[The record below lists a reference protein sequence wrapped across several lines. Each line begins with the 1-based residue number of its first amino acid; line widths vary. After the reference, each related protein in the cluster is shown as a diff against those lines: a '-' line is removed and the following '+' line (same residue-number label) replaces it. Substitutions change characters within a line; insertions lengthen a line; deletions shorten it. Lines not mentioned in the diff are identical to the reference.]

1 VGQVTISVAIVDD
14 HPLVVRGLDT
24 ALSSVEDLRVVAY
37 GGTVAEARQIA
48 ARPDID
54 VLLLDI
60 RLPDGNGLVLLDSIA
75 RQHTCPVMILS
86 SFETPQYVS
95 AALRFG
101 ARGFMLKTAPLD
113 ELVLAI
119 RQVAAG
125 GSAFTAE
132 QLLEANRRFVRL
144 TPREREIVQL
154 VVDGRSNDEI
164 AAAIGSS
171 RKTVEARLT
180 RLYDR
185 LGIASRVELALRA
198 ERGGW
203 LDIAAIEG
211 AGSTIP

>member
-1 VGQVTISVAIVDD
+1 MTIFVGVVDD

-24 ALSSVEDLRVVAY
+24 ALSSVEDIRVVAS
-37 GGTVAEARQIA
+37 GGTVTEARQIA
-48 ARPDID
+48 ARADID
-54 VLLLDI
+54 VMLLDI

-75 RQHTCPVMILS
+75 KDRHCPVVILS

-95 AALRFG
+95 TALKYG

-113 ELVLAI
+113 ELVSAI
-119 RQVAAG
+119 RRVAAG

-132 QLLEANRRFVRL
+132 QLLEANSRSVRL
-144 TPREREIVQL
+144 TAREREIVRL
-154 VVDGRSNDEI
+154 IVDGRSNDEI
-164 AAAIGSS
+164 AAAVGSS

-203 LDIAAIEG
+203 LEVASTDGKPAG
-211 AGSTIP
+211 AQR

>member
-1 VGQVTISVAIVDD
+1 MTISVAIVDD

-24 ALSSVEDLRVVAY
+24 ALSSVDDIHVVAY
-37 GGTVAEARQIA
+37 GGTIAEARDIA
-48 ARPDID
+48 SRRDID

-60 RLPDGNGLVLLDSIA
+60 RLPDGNGLVLLDTIA
-75 RQHTCPVMILS
+75 RGAHCPVVILS

-95 AALRFG
+95 TALKFG

-113 ELVLAI
+113 ELVAAI
-119 RQVAAG
+119 RRVAAG

-132 QLLEANRRFVRL
+132 QLLEADKRFVRL
-144 TPREREIVQL
+144 TSREREIVQL
-154 VVDGRSNDEI
+154 LVEGCSNDEI

-180 RLYDR
+180 RLYER

-203 LDIAAIEG
+203 LEVGSADAAR
-211 AGSTIP
+211 ATRR